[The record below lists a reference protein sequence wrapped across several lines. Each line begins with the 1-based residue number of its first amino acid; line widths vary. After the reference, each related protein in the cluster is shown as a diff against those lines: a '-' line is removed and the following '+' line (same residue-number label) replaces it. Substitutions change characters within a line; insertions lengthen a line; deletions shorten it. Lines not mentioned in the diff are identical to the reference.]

1 MFFELFETLL
11 EFEYVEALIGIK
23 IIDLER
29 FGDSLFLFKNFIE
42 LSSAV
47 FFCFIFLFTHIDNCY

>member
-29 FGDSLFLFKNFIE
+29 FGDSLFLFENFIE
-42 LSSAV
+42 LSSTV
-47 FFCFIFLFTHIDNCY
+47 FFCLIFLFTHIDNCY